1 MKRRAAVL
9 VAVAFVGV
17 VAVGALCN
25 YVFVQRHLSSV
36 VHADPR
42 SNGITVFAHYKFFV
56 LPRSV
61 VFDLRRVSG
70 ESSPADVS
78 RVLLQFA
85 EALKDNMLTDVTL
98 SYRGS
103 PKFVLKGEY
112 FHTLGIEY
120 GTQNPVYTMRTFPEN
135 VYKLDGSPAFGT
147 WTGGWLGVLGKQM
160 EDFNE
165 FHKQSGTS
173 LTWHKMAANQA
184 LQPTRNKP
192 RAAELVR

>member
-1 MKRRAAVL
+1 MKRRGAVL
-9 VAVAFVGV
+9 VTVAFVGI
-17 VAVGALCN
+17 VAAVALCN

-36 VHADPR
+36 VYTDPR
-42 SNGITVFAHYKFFV
+42 NNGITVFAHYKFFL
-56 LPRSV
+56 LPTSV

-85 EALKDNMLTDVTL
+85 QALKDNTYTDVTL
-98 SYRGS
+98 SYRGTS
-103 PKFVLKGEY
+103 KFVLKGEY
-112 FHTLGIEY
+112 FRTRGIEY

-160 EDFNE
+160 DDFNE
-165 FHKQSGTS
+165 FHKQWYIADMAQSGS
-173 LTWHKMAANQA
+173 
-184 LQPTRNKP
+184 
-192 RAAELVR
+192 